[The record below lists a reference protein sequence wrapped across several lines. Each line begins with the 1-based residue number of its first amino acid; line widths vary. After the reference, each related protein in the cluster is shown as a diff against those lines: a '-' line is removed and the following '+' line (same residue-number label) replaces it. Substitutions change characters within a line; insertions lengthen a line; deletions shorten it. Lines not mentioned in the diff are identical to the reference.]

1 MYFEKPPLIE
11 LIAELRWLPAGVSAA
26 NENAPQMQI
35 PAALFAGLGGSSEQL
50 YMRFAGLIGAK
61 GFLHSE
67 RLIPQ
72 GFPAIPFQPVYRYSK
87 AGNQPGQPIFQLGS
101 GVFSAHI
108 TPPYKTWDDFRP
120 FVEIG
125 VAALL
130 EARGGSALPINSATV
145 RYIDCFTEHFLQGL
159 STGSFMQQ
167 MLGIGITVPDA
178 ISKHL
183 RSGKEITPAINL
195 SVPLANDRQMEV
207 ALANGGTPAGSGLIM
222 NSSVSSSVVLRPELD
237 IVMHFLDGAHQVISD
252 MFVAL
257 TKQMHPVMEPKP

>member
-11 LIAELRWLPAGVSAA
+11 LIAELRWLPAGVPAG
-26 NENAPQMQI
+26 NENALQLQI
-35 PAALFAGLGGSSEQL
+35 PAALFAALGHSSEQF
-50 YMRFAGLIGAK
+50 YMRFAGLVGAK

-72 GFPAIPFQPVYRYSK
+72 GFPEMPFQPVYRYSK
-87 AGNQPGQPIFQLGS
+87 TGTQPGQAIFQLGS

-108 TPPYKTWDDFRP
+108 TPPYKSWDDFRP
-120 FVEIG
+120 FVGIG

-130 EARGGSALPINSATV
+130 EARDGSALPFNGATV
-145 RYIDCFTEHFLQGL
+145 RYLDCFTERFLQGL

-167 MLGIGITVPDA
+167 VLGIGIGVPDA

-183 RSGKEITPAINL
+183 PSGKEITPAIQL
-195 SVPLANDRQMEV
+195 SVPLANDRKMDI
-207 ALANGGTPAGSGLIM
+207 ALANGATPSGSGLVM
-222 NSSVSSSVVLRPELD
+222 NSSVSSSVVLRPEQD

-252 MFVAL
+252 MFVTL
-257 TKQMHPVMEPKP
+257 TKQLHAVMDPQP